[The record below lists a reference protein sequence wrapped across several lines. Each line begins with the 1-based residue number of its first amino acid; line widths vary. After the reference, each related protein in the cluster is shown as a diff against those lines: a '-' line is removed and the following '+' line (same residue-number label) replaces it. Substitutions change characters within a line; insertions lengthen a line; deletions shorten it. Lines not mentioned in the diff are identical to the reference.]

1 MKKRRKNKLRR
12 DIDQEYRA
20 ILAMPNLTQKQIA
33 EMRKHLAYA
42 SLCEPSGEESLLIL
56 SHGAIK

>member
-20 ILAMPNLTQKQIA
+20 ILAMPNLTQKEID
-33 EMRKHLAYA
+33 EMRKHLHLLAQ
-42 SLCEPSGEESLLIL
+42 SICEHVWG
-56 SHGAIK
+56 KKVY